1 MIPSGTTKIQ
11 DLRAPIEKHL
21 PGEAVSDARRWM
33 EKADKQR
40 NLMWM
45 TKAECYTP
53 ELFAKQIITQGC
65 NLCFLFWQSSLI
77 VTGEDVNC
85 CC

>member
-1 MIPSGTTKIQ
+1 
-11 DLRAPIEKHL
+11 
-21 PGEAVSDARRWM
+21 
-33 EKADKQR
+33 
-40 NLMWM
+40 M

-77 VTGEDVNC
+77 VIGEDVVVKLHLPTYLGCKRLLQN
-85 CC
+85 

>member
-1 MIPSGTTKIQ
+1 
-11 DLRAPIEKHL
+11 
-21 PGEAVSDARRWM
+21 
-33 EKADKQR
+33 
-40 NLMWM
+40 M

-77 VTGEDVNC
+77 VTGEDVNNLLLLLSYTC
-85 CC
+85 PHILDVRGCFKTDLKA